1 MYFDSK
7 DNLTSYVK
15 SQHYGANQT
24 FPQLCFGVN
33 LKKISEGNYNYSLS
47 YFDSI
52 IPRAIRDIPT
62 TLTESIDPFQ
72 IGPDLDNSNRWM
84 RSGYLYMMKIINSII
99 LQDIKK
105 DENAN
110 IDFYIINQK
119 FEKFNKDPFGRFLSF
134 VLPFFLVIA
143 YVCPLCLVVFRMVK
157 EKETRAKE
165 GMKIMGMGDLVYF
178 LSYFLQYFII
188 NTFTCLI
195 SSVILS
201 RILSMIPFI
210 NIFGFIWLYGMSVF
224 SLGYFFQAIMDK
236 TRIAM
241 IISILIYFLMFFISA
256 AVSSEDVKNFPK
268 IVLSLFPPTCL
279 QLGVIVIAKFE
290 VSFLKFDSSQVSFP
304 YQNYSVGNMYGMLFF
319 DFFLYLFL
327 GFYLENTLPHQFGIS
342 KPWYFLCTKGYWKI
356 LNKSEKQIKEK
367 IDIENKKMKNESNL
381 ELRNEEMKNIN
392 SPHERN
398 QNNNDHFEDESKY
411 ENFLKEGKS
420 LSIVNLKKKFG
431 ENKKALDGLNLNF
444 YKNEIFALLGH
455 NGAGKSTS
463 ISILCG
469 VYECDSGE
477 AYYENANI
485 ISSENIQKFRQKL
498 GICPQH
504 DVLFENLTVKEH
516 LEMFCV
522 FKGVES
528 KDIEHE
534 VQKTMEEMCITDKKD
549 TKSSGL
555 SGGQKRK
562 LSIGLALIGGSEV
575 VFLDEPSS
583 GMDITSRRQLWD
595 ILKNCMNNRIIVLT
609 THYMEEAAV
618 LGNRIGILTN
628 GKLKCCGSLLFL
640 IDKYGKYISLNIIKN
655 PDAKDKDIID
665 FVTERLPDVK
675 HEILSE
681 EILFRINKTNSISLK
696 EFFEDLDQNMNLL
709 NIKTYGASM
718 PTLEDVYL
726 NVASHKTM
734 NDIVIP
740 KKEERLNINNNNQKE
755 QDVEGEGNRNDNIN
769 AEEDKRNNNN
779 HLDNNDNKSK
789 TNTKKIK
796 YDEYDINDYEKI
808 TSSKKFFIDLKISIK
823 KRVIQIVRDK
833 KSFMLEIICPILLCL
848 IGLIVSSVEYS
859 KDSPHVKLN
868 PEILKI
874 KNETINI
881 YSQIFNSKKNI
892 PEQFKKFGDKISVNL
907 IEEKSNTNNINTL
920 NKALINYNNLISP
933 KEYKKDMNSYASY
946 MIDDLE
952 NNNDNN
958 YSFALMSNTQSKDSM
973 IIYSQLMLNKIISYA
988 AGKEINIE
996 VNKFI

>member
-1 MYFDSK
+1 
-7 DNLTSYVK
+7 L
-15 SQHYGANQT
+15 
-24 FPQLCFGVN
+24 
-33 LKKISEGNYNYSLS
+33 
-47 YFDSI
+47 
-52 IPRAIRDIPT
+52 PRATRDIPSS
-62 TLTESIDPFQ
+62 LTDSIDPFQ
-72 IGPDLDNSNRWM
+72 IGPDLDNNERWM

-105 DENAN
+105 DDNAN

-178 LSYFLQYFII
+178 LSYFLQYLII
-188 NTFTCLI
+188 NTFTCI
-195 SSVILS
+195 INSMILS
-201 RILSMIPFI
+201 RILTMISFI
-210 NIFGFIWLYGMSVF
+210 YIFGFIWLFGMSIF

-256 AVSSEDVKNFPK
+256 AVSSEDVTNFPK
-268 IVLSLFPPTCL
+268 IILSLFPPTCL

-290 VSFLKFDSSQVSFP
+290 TSFLKFNSSQVSFR
-304 YQNYSVGNMYGMLFF
+304 YQNYSVGNMYSMLIF

-342 KPWYFLCTKGYWKI
+342 KPWYFLCTKGYWKKF
-356 LNKSEKQIKEK
+356 NTSEKQIKEK
-367 IDIENKKMKNESNL
+367 LDMESRKIKNESNL
-381 ELRNEEMKNIN
+381 EFKNEEMKNIN
-392 SPHERN
+392 IPHE
-398 QNNNDHFEDESKY
+398 QNLNNDNNKNDHFEDESKY
-411 ENFLKEGKS
+411 ETMIKEGKS

-431 ENKKALDGLNLNF
+431 EKKKALDGLNLNF

-455 NGAGKSTS
+455 NGAGKSTL

-469 VYECDSGE
+469 VYESDSGE
-477 AYYENANI
+477 AYYENTNI
-485 ISSENIQKFRQKL
+485 LSSENVQKFRQKL

-522 FKGVES
+522 FKGVDS
-528 KDIEHE
+528 KNIEYE
-534 VQKTMEEMCITDKKD
+534 VQKTMQEMCITDKKD

-640 IDKYGKYISLNIIKN
+640 INKYGKYISLNVIKN
-655 PDAKDKDIID
+655 PNANDKDIID
-665 FVTERLPDVK
+665 FISERIPDVK
-675 HEILSE
+675 YEILSE
-681 EILFRINKTNSISLK
+681 EILFRINKNNSISLK
-696 EFFEDLDQNMNLL
+696 DFFFEFDENMNKL

-734 NDIVIP
+734 NDIVLSKKQENISN
-740 KKEERLNINNNNQKE
+740 KEEKFNINKNNNIIKKQEVEKEKERVEKEKGKENENPEEIKNNSNNNN
-755 QDVEGEGNRNDNIN
+755 DNNDNYNNNNDI
-769 AEEDKRNNNN
+769 KSVRNNNN
-779 HLDNNDNKSK
+779 N
-789 TNTKKIK
+789 KKIK
-796 YDEYDINDYEKI
+796 YHEYDINDYEKI
-808 TSSKKFFIDLKISIK
+808 TSGKKFFIDLKCSIR
-823 KRVIQIVRDK
+823 KRIIQIIRDK

-859 KDSPHVKLN
+859 KDSPHVKLT
-868 PEILKI
+868 PEILGI
-874 KNETINI
+874 ENENINL
-881 YSQIFNSKKNI
+881 YSQVFDSKKII
-892 PEQFKKFGDKISVNL
+892 PEQFKKFGDKITISL
-907 IEEKSNTNNINTL
+907 IEDKSNTNNNNINV
-920 NKALINYNNLISP
+920 NFNQALIDFNNKISP

-946 MIDDLE
+946 LIKDLN

-958 YSFALMSNTQSKDSM
+958 YSFALMSNSQSKDSM
-973 IIYSQLMLNKIISYA
+973 VIYAQFMMSKILSYA
-988 AGKEINIE
+988 AGKEINVE
-996 VNKFI
+996 VKTFI